1 MAGVVMSAPRRLL
14 GNSRWFLT
22 FNEWIVSCSG
32 MPIAFGL
39 TLASIDLF
47 VLPGRKRSPVLDVRN
62 DLLPSRRGG

>member
-1 MAGVVMSAPRRLL
+1 
-14 GNSRWFLT
+14 
-22 FNEWIVSCSG
+22 

-47 VLPGRKRSPVLDVRN
+47 VLPGRKQSPVLDVRN